1 MQTFYDNMTDG
12 TRDCLALAYFFNS
25 APGGDARW
33 MLTDSGNGGMLSKF
47 KALMVALEST
57 TMIDLGLC

>member
-1 MQTFYDNMTDG
+1 
-12 TRDCLALAYFFNS
+12 
-25 APGGDARW
+25 
-33 MLTDSGNGGMLSKF
+33 MLTDRGNGGMLSKF